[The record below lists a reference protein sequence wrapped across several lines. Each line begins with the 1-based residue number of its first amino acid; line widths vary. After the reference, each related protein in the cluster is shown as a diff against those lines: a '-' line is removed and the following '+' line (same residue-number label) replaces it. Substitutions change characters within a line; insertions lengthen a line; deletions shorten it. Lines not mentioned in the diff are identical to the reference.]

1 MTQFMKIAKALA
13 DENRIRILLFLDDEE
28 LCLCQ
33 IIELLRLSPS
43 TVSKHVSILAA
54 AGLIEVRKDGRWH
67 YYRRPAVPQ
76 PSVAAAFEFLRNSR
90 VDSAQ
95 IHSDKKALLKVLKA
109 DKEELCRHY
118 AKVAPADQMPFE
130 RSKRK
135 MIVRH

>member
-33 IIELLRLSPS
+33 IIELLQLSPS
-43 TVSKHVSILAA
+43 TVSKHVSILIN
-54 AGLIEVRKDGRWH
+54 AGLIEVRKEGRWH
-67 YYRRPAVPQ
+67 YYRRPDVPLPAVT
-76 PSVAAAFEFLRNSR
+76 AAYEFLRNSR

-95 IHSDKKALLKVLKA
+95 IQSDKKALQKVLKA

-118 AKVAPADQMPFE
+118 AN
-130 RSKRK
+130 
-135 MIVRH
+135 